1 MHIRDWAQRTPDAPA
16 IIMAGSGE
24 TVSFAE
30 LEAASNRGAQ
40 LLRKHGMK
48 RGDSFALWS
57 GNNPRFLEIIWA
69 NQRSGGYVTPIA
81 AKLKAPEA
89 AYIINDCG
97 ARIVIVDASLGEAA
111 QELARNAKTLC
122 PKVEQFYSLGG
133 DLPGMPRW
141 EDATAQMPSAEIPDQ
156 SNGMQMIY
164 SSGTTGR
171 PKGVRMPLSDDPF
184 DGTNPYLE
192 HHRAKHDVTPG
203 TVFLCTAPLYHT
215 GPLNF
220 VLTEQRLGAPVLVF
234 EKFDAEAVLAG
245 IQTYRVQRSQWVP
258 TMFTRMLK
266 LPEAVRKSYD
276 VSSLRLALH
285 SAAPCPVPVKKQMID
300 WWGPIL
306 FEIYGGTENAGSTVI
321 DSHEWLKKPGSVGRV
336 MTGTIHIC
344 SEEGEELPVGE
355 TGVIYF
361 EGGSQFSYF
370 NDPDKTKDSL
380 NPKHPTWKTFGDIG
394 RIDEDGYLFLS
405 DRRAFMIIA
414 GGVNIYPQEAENLLT
429 MHPAVTD
436 VAVFGVPDPD
446 MGEQVKAIV
455 QPADWSRAG
464 PELEAELIAYCK
476 SSLASLKCPKSIDFE
491 RELPRDPTGKMM
503 KRELRA
509 RYWPQG
515 AEPAKA

>member
-122 PKVEQFYSLGG
+122 PKVEQFYSLRG

-258 TMFTRMLK
+258 TMFTRMR
-266 LPEAVRKSYD
+266 P
-276 VSSLRLALH
+276 
-285 SAAPCPVPVKKQMID
+285 
-300 WWGPIL
+300 
-306 FEIYGGTENAGSTVI
+306 
-321 DSHEWLKKPGSVGRV
+321 
-336 MTGTIHIC
+336 
-344 SEEGEELPVGE
+344 
-355 TGVIYF
+355 
-361 EGGSQFSYF
+361 
-370 NDPDKTKDSL
+370 
-380 NPKHPTWKTFGDIG
+380 
-394 RIDEDGYLFLS
+394 
-405 DRRAFMIIA
+405 RRAR
-414 GGVNIYPQEAENLLT
+414 
-429 MHPAVTD
+429 
-436 VAVFGVPDPD
+436 
-446 MGEQVKAIV
+446 
-455 QPADWSRAG
+455 SR
-464 PELEAELIAYCK
+464 
-476 SSLASLKCPKSIDFE
+476 SRS
-491 RELPRDPTGKMM
+491 R
-503 KRELRA
+503 
-509 RYWPQG
+509 
-515 AEPAKA
+515 